1 MVKLTKITSRI
12 TAIFTMS
19 VISFFFFM
27 TVFGKTE
34 SFSFTEN
41 RKLADIPE
49 VSLNGLYDGT
59 DVENLKCY
67 ITDHFAGR
75 DDWISAKTFMQAE
88 LSEQIV
94 NGIYVSKERLLD
106 AEVSL
111 RTPASANADI
121 FSRYKENYDGT
132 VYFVA
137 IPSSS
142 GVYGDLLHA
151 RGISRSDS
159 QQITAFY
166 EFLNKDIRKIDAYNI
181 LKMMNENYIY
191 YRTDTKWTTY
201 GAYCVYKT
209 VIQKLGFLPTLYD
222 KYSIQHITD
231 NFRGNLYKKV
241 LSAKVKPDI
250 IDIFSYPDGATV
262 LSCEKTTN
270 DGNTVDSK
278 LYDYDKLNSS
288 DMYSVFLGE
297 SAPLIK
303 IKTSI
308 KNDKKILVIKDCYA
322 DCFIPFLIQ
331 HYSEIAII
339 SPEDM
344 EKGLSEYININ
355 DYSQTLFL
363 FGVENLGNRSNLEKI
378 IETER
383 K

>member
-1 MVKLTKITSRI
+1 MTKLTKLTSRV
-12 TAIFTMS
+12 TAFLTLSI
-19 VISFFFFM
+19 IAFFFFM
-27 TVFGKTE
+27 TLLGKKE
-34 SFSFTEN
+34 VFSFAEN

-49 VSLNGLYDGT
+49 VSLGGLYDGS
-59 DVENLKCY
+59 DVEKLGY
-67 ITDHFAGR
+67 YVTDHFAGR
-75 DDWISAKTFMQAE
+75 EEWISSKTIMQAE

-94 NGIYVSKERLLD
+94 NGIYIGKDRLLD

-111 RTPASANADI
+111 RTPASVNADI
-121 FSRYKENYDGT
+121 FSRYVENYDGT
-132 VYFVA
+132 VYFAA

-142 GVYGDLLHA
+142 GIYGDLLQA

-166 EFLNKDIRKIDAYNI
+166 EFLNDDIKKIDAYNI
-181 LKMMNENYIY
+181 LKMLNENYIY

-222 KYSIQHITD
+222 KYSIQHITA

-250 IDIFSYPDGATV
+250 IDIYSYPDGATV

-270 DGNTVDSK
+270 SGNNVESE
-278 LYDYDKLNSS
+278 LYDLDRLESS

-297 SAPLIK
+297 SAPLIR
-303 IKTSI
+303 IKTSV
-308 KNDKKILVIKDCYA
+308 KNDKKLLVIKDSYA

-331 HYSEIAII
+331 HYSEIAVI
-339 SPEDM
+339 SPEGM
-344 EKGLSEYININ
+344 QKELSEYININ

-363 FGVENLGNRSNLEKI
+363 FGIENLGNRSNLEKI
-378 IETER
+378 IER
-383 K
+383 N

>member
-1 MVKLTKITSRI
+1 MAKLTKLTSRI
-12 TAIFTMS
+12 TAVLTLS
-19 VISFFFFM
+19 VIAFFFFM
-27 TVFGKTE
+27 TVFGKKG
-34 SFSFTEN
+34 SFSIAEN

-49 VSLNGLYDGT
+49 VSLDGLYDGS
-59 DVENLKCY
+59 DVDQLGY
-67 ITDHFAGR
+67 YVTDHFAGR
-75 DDWISAKTFMQAE
+75 EEWISAKTIMQAE

-94 NGIYVSKERLLD
+94 NGIYIGKDRLLD

-111 RTPASANADI
+111 RTPASVNADI
-121 FSRYKENYDGT
+121 FSRYAENYDGT
-132 VYFVA
+132 VYFAA

-142 GVYGDLLHA
+142 GVYGDLLQA

-166 EFLNKDIRKIDAYNI
+166 EFLSNDIRKIDAYNI
-181 LKMMNENYIY
+181 LKMLNENYIY

-231 NFRGNLYKKV
+231 DFRGNLYKKV

-250 IDIFSYPDGATV
+250 IDIYSYPDGAAV

-270 DGNTVDSK
+270 SGDTVESE
-278 LYDYDKLNSS
+278 LYDLDMLDSS

-303 IKTSI
+303 IRTSV
-308 KNDKKILVIKDCYA
+308 KNDKKLLVIKDSYA

-331 HYSEIAII
+331 HYSEIAVV

-344 EKGLSEYININ
+344 QKELSEYININ
-355 DYSQTLFL
+355 DYSQTLFM

-378 IETER
+378 IER
-383 K
+383 N

>member
-1 MVKLTKITSRI
+1 MVKLTKLTSRI
-12 TAIFTMS
+12 TAVLTL
-19 VISFFFFM
+19 SFIAVFFFM
-27 TVFGKTE
+27 TVFGKKGD
-34 SFSFTEN
+34 FSFTEN
-41 RKLADIPE
+41 RRLAYIPKLTLE
-49 VSLNGLYDGT
+49 GLYDGS
-59 DVENLKCY
+59 DVEQLGY
-67 ITDHFAGR
+67 YVTDHFAVR
-75 DDWISAKTFMQAE
+75 DDWISVKTVMQAE

-94 NGIYVSKERLLD
+94 NGIYISNERLLD

-132 VYFVA
+132 VYFAA

-142 GVYGDLLHA
+142 GIYGDLLQA
-151 RGISRSDS
+151 RGISRSDG

-166 EFLNKDIRKIDAYNI
+166 EFLNNDIRKIDAYNI
-181 LKMMNENYIY
+181 LKMLNENYIY

-209 VIQKLGFLPTLYD
+209 IIQKLGFLPTSYD

-231 NFRGNLYKKV
+231 QFKGNLYKKV

-250 IDIFSYPDGATV
+250 IDIYSYPGGATI
-262 LSCEKTTN
+262 LLCEKTTN
-270 DGNTVDSK
+270 NGDIVVSELYDFSK
-278 LYDYDKLNSS
+278 LDSS

-297 SAPLIK
+297 NAPLIK

-331 HYSEIAII
+331 HYSEIAVV

-344 EKGLSEYININ
+344 QKNLSEYININ

-383 K
+383 N